1 MTKKELQTLE
11 AALTQSA
18 LRSTCGQLP
27 DVAIPP
33 SFSDL
38 TKGWLPIASSS
49 TSARVEP
56 ACSSSVH
63 HATGRTDKTT
73 TQQPRRLFSSRL
85 TALRQLRYEAEQEA
99 ASRLRSI
106 DRMIE
111 REIENPTPLP

>member
-1 MTKKELQTLE
+1 MTKKEIATLE

-18 LRSTCGQLP
+18 LRSTCPQEP
-27 DVAIPP
+27 DIAIPQ
-33 SFSDL
+33 SYADL
-38 TKGWLPIASSS
+38 VKGWVPIASSS

-63 HATGRTDKTT
+63 HAVGRTDKTT

-111 REIENPTPLP
+111 KEIETPTPLP